1 MKKAMLL
8 ICGVIFFIGCTSKLN
23 TTRGSDCEPKWFEN
37 QEDSTEEVVYGYSRE
52 QSRNS
57 SLATTK
63 GLARAQADAL
73 TQVNQFIDNDVKVAI
88 EEIGA
93 EAGKESAEEY
103 REATTNTLKI
113 SLKSNCS
120 NCVRVDYEDC
130 EEDGYV
136 IVYTKVKVSVSDYID
151 QEYMDKRDKLLEKS
165 ESLLEELKKD

>member
-8 ICGVIFFIGCTSKLN
+8 ICGVIVLVGCASRLN
-23 TTRGSDCEPKWFEN
+23 TTRGSGCEPKWFEN
-37 QEDSTEEVVYGYSRE
+37 QQESTEDFVYGYSRE

-73 TQVNQFIDNDVKVAI
+73 TQINQFIDNDVRVAI
-88 EEIGA
+88 EELGA

-103 REATTNTLKI
+103 REVTTNTLKI
-113 SLKSNCS
+113 SLQDNCA

-130 EEDGYV
+130 DEDGYV
-136 IVYTKVKVSVSDYID
+136 IVYTKVKVNVNDYIN
-151 QEYMDKRDKLLEKS
+151 QEYMDKRNKLLEKS
-165 ESLLEELKKD
+165 ESLLEDLKKV

>member
-8 ICGVIFFIGCTSKLN
+8 ICGVILFAGCANRLN

-37 QEDSTEEVVYGYSRE
+37 QQDSTEDVVYGYSRE

-73 TQVNQFIDNDVKVAI
+73 TQINQFIDNDVRVAI
-88 EEIGA
+88 EEVGA
-93 EAGKESAEEY
+93 EAGKEFAEEY